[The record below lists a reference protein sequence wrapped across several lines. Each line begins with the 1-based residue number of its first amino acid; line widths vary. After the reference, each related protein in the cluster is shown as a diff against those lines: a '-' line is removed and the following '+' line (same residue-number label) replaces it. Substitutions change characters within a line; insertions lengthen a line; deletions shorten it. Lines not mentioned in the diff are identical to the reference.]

1 MALDAKAL
9 QAAKEA
15 AVPVALSDGTARRR
29 RRSSWNGGAASPAT
43 TTSTATSVGVPVPV
57 PVVMLCSDDRRMKE
71 ELVAWAKAVASLV
84 VRESMHC

>member
-9 QAAKEA
+9 QAVAKEA
-15 AVPVALSDGTARRR
+15 AVPVALDAGTVRRRR
-29 RRSSWNGGAASPAT
+29 RRSSQNGGAASPART
-43 TTSTATSVGVPVPV
+43 AAATSVGVPVPV
-57 PVVMLCSDDRRMKE
+57 VALCSDDRRMKQ

>member
-15 AVPVALSDGTARRR
+15 AVPVALGAGTARRPPP
-29 RRSSWNGGAASPAT
+29 SSWNGGAASPAT
-43 TTSTATSVGVPVPV
+43 TTSTATSVGVPV

-84 VRESMHC
+84 VRESLHC